1 MIISPDSHLYKLYVF
16 YRLSGERKGCSE
28 TALSV
33 TLQSSKVLSYT
44 RRKKA
49 MKQCFAGVN

>member
-28 TALSV
+28 TAFSV